1 MFTRKELAGPD
12 LSTDLHAS
20 NSGLSTLKIFSP
32 IIIIKIRFSVKY
44 RMIILRRMK
53 IQKDTKILK
62 L

>member
-44 RMIILRRMK
+44 RMRMK